1 MEIKQFKAES
11 KRLLDLMINSIY
23 THREIFLRE
32 LISNA
37 SDAIDKIYYKSLG
50 DDNINFNKEDFFIKI
65 SIDKEN
71 RTIKISDT
79 GIGMTKN
86 ELEDNLGVIAKS
98 GSLQFKKENEIK
110 DGYDIIGQFGVGFY
124 SSFLIAD
131 KVTVIT
137 KTFGSNE
144 AYKWEST
151 GVEGYTIEPAT
162 KNTIGTDII
171 LQVKPNT
178 EDENFDEYLN
188 EYKIQSLIK
197 KYELENANC
206 DIAAQAFKRDSTLFV
221 GNAATMIEYE
231 QAKSLLIQKKV
242 SLMTNIAEI
251 ENIRIQKSQLS
262 HALIENTDQS
272 IEKENLL
279 IKDMETAFKNMR
291 TELNQWIQNFAIVA
305 PYEGKA
311 SFSKYWSIGQYVT
324 PGEEVMTIIPVENQL
339 VGKLLLPTAK
349 SGKVKIGQKVSI
361 KLDSY
366 PYMEFGL
373 VQGIVQAI
381 SLMPYEKNYLVDV
394 SLPHGLRTNYGK
406 TLQFSQE
413 MPGTADIITEE
424 MTLFDRIY
432 NPIRSILVNIK
443 K

>member
-1 MEIKQFKAES
+1 PTRRSSDLRNQILAVIK
-11 KRLLDLMINSIY
+11 NSANVDDVLWLKLVMDSISTEQY
-23 THREIFLRE
+23 KKVIDIFEKKKNLE
-32 LISNA
+32 
-37 SDAIDKIYYKSLG
+37 LG
-50 DDNINFNKEDFFIKI
+50 DLTNSF
-65 SIDKEN
+65 S
-71 RTIKISDT
+71 
-79 GIGMTKN
+79 
-86 ELEDNLGVIAKS
+86 V
-98 GSLQFKKENEIK
+98 LQKAIES
-110 DGYDIIGQFGVGFY
+110 YDIFCR
-124 SSFLIAD
+124 L
-131 KVTVIT
+131 
-137 KTFGSNE
+137 KTYEKKQQALLKEIQHTASYE
-144 AYKWEST
+144 
-151 GVEGYTIEPAT
+151 
-162 KNTIGTDII
+162 
-171 LQVKPNT
+171 
-178 EDENFDEYLN
+178 
-188 EYKIQSLIK
+188 QSLIK

>member
-1 MEIKQFKAES
+1 
-11 KRLLDLMINSIY
+11 
-23 THREIFLRE
+23 
-32 LISNA
+32 
-37 SDAIDKIYYKSLG
+37 
-50 DDNINFNKEDFFIKI
+50 
-65 SIDKEN
+65 
-71 RTIKISDT
+71 
-79 GIGMTKN
+79 
-86 ELEDNLGVIAKS
+86 
-98 GSLQFKKENEIK
+98 
-110 DGYDIIGQFGVGFY
+110 
-124 SSFLIAD
+124 
-131 KVTVIT
+131 
-137 KTFGSNE
+137 
-144 AYKWEST
+144 
-151 GVEGYTIEPAT
+151 
-162 KNTIGTDII
+162 
-171 LQVKPNT
+171 
-178 EDENFDEYLN
+178 
-188 EYKIQSLIK
+188 
-197 KYELENANC
+197 
-206 DIAAQAFKRDSTLFV
+206 
-221 GNAATMIEYE
+221 MIEYE

>member
-1 MEIKQFKAES
+1 MERNENNIELRTS
-11 KRLLDLMINSIY
+11 
-23 THREIFLRE
+23 EI
-32 LISNA
+32 
-37 SDAIDKIYYKSLG
+37 DAILGKSP
-50 DDNINFNKEDFFIKI
+50 NWIM
-65 SIDKEN
+65 
-71 RTIKISDT
+71 RT
-79 GIGMTKN
+79 GIGVICASVLILLVGSAFFYYPETISCSINITTNLPPSHLINKGGGLIEKMYVEKDDIVKKN
-86 ELEDNLGVIAKS
+86 QILAVIKNSANVDDVLWLKLVMDSISTEQYKKVIDIFENKKNLELGDLTNSFSV
-98 GSLQFKKENEIK
+98 LQKAIES
-110 DGYDIIGQFGVGFY
+110 YDIFCR
-124 SSFLIAD
+124 L
-131 KVTVIT
+131 
-137 KTFGSNE
+137 KTYEKKQQALLKEIQHTASYE
-144 AYKWEST
+144 
-151 GVEGYTIEPAT
+151 
-162 KNTIGTDII
+162 
-171 LQVKPNT
+171 
-178 EDENFDEYLN
+178 
-188 EYKIQSLIK
+188 QSLMK

-251 ENIRIQKSQLS
+251 ENIRIQKSQLA
-262 HALIENTDQS
+262 HALIENTDES

>member
-1 MEIKQFKAES
+1 MERNENNIELRTS
-11 KRLLDLMINSIY
+11 
-23 THREIFLRE
+23 EI
-32 LISNA
+32 
-37 SDAIDKIYYKSLG
+37 DAILGKSP
-50 DDNINFNKEDFFIKI
+50 NWIM
-65 SIDKEN
+65 
-71 RTIKISDT
+71 RT
-79 GIGMTKN
+79 GIGVICASVLILLVGSAFFYYPETISCSINITTNLPPSHLINKGGGLIEKMYVEKDDIVKRNQILAVIKN
-86 ELEDNLGVIAKS
+86 SANVDDVLWLKLVMDSISTEQYKKVIDIFEKKKNLELGDLTNSFSV
-98 GSLQFKKENEIK
+98 LQKAIES
-110 DGYDIIGQFGVGFY
+110 YDIFCR
-124 SSFLIAD
+124 L
-131 KVTVIT
+131 
-137 KTFGSNE
+137 KTYEKKQQALLKEIQHTASYE
-144 AYKWEST
+144 
-151 GVEGYTIEPAT
+151 
-162 KNTIGTDII
+162 
-171 LQVKPNT
+171 
-178 EDENFDEYLN
+178 
-188 EYKIQSLIK
+188 QSLIK

-413 MPGTADIITEE
+413 MPGTADII
-424 MTLFDRIY
+424 RV
-432 NPIRSILVNIK
+432 P
-443 K
+443 

>member
-1 MEIKQFKAES
+1 M
-11 KRLLDLMINSIY
+11 DSISTEQY
-23 THREIFLRE
+23 KKVIDIFEKKKNLE
-32 LISNA
+32 
-37 SDAIDKIYYKSLG
+37 LG
-50 DDNINFNKEDFFIKI
+50 DLTNSF
-65 SIDKEN
+65 S
-71 RTIKISDT
+71 
-79 GIGMTKN
+79 
-86 ELEDNLGVIAKS
+86 V
-98 GSLQFKKENEIK
+98 LQKAIES
-110 DGYDIIGQFGVGFY
+110 YDIFCR
-124 SSFLIAD
+124 L
-131 KVTVIT
+131 
-137 KTFGSNE
+137 KTYEKKQQALLKEIQHTASYE
-144 AYKWEST
+144 
-151 GVEGYTIEPAT
+151 
-162 KNTIGTDII
+162 
-171 LQVKPNT
+171 
-178 EDENFDEYLN
+178 
-188 EYKIQSLIK
+188 QSLIK

>member
-1 MEIKQFKAES
+1 MERNENNIELRTS
-11 KRLLDLMINSIY
+11 
-23 THREIFLRE
+23 EI
-32 LISNA
+32 
-37 SDAIDKIYYKSLG
+37 DAILGKSP
-50 DDNINFNKEDFFIKI
+50 NWIM
-65 SIDKEN
+65 
-71 RTIKISDT
+71 RT
-79 GIGMTKN
+79 GIGVICASVLILLVGSAFFYYPETISCSINITTNLPPSRLINKGGGLIEKMYVEKDDIVKRNQILAVIKN
-86 ELEDNLGVIAKS
+86 SANVDDVLWLKLVMDSISTEQYKKVIDIFEKKKNLELGDLTNSFSV
-98 GSLQFKKENEIK
+98 LQKAIES
-110 DGYDIIGQFGVGFY
+110 YDIFCR
-124 SSFLIAD
+124 L
-131 KVTVIT
+131 
-137 KTFGSNE
+137 KTYEKKQQALLKEIQHTASYE
-144 AYKWEST
+144 
-151 GVEGYTIEPAT
+151 
-162 KNTIGTDII
+162 
-171 LQVKPNT
+171 
-178 EDENFDEYLN
+178 
-188 EYKIQSLIK
+188 QSLIK

>member
-1 MEIKQFKAES
+1 MERNENNIELRTS
-11 KRLLDLMINSIY
+11 
-23 THREIFLRE
+23 EI
-32 LISNA
+32 
-37 SDAIDKIYYKSLG
+37 DAILGKSP
-50 DDNINFNKEDFFIKI
+50 NWIM
-65 SIDKEN
+65 
-71 RTIKISDT
+71 RT
-79 GIGMTKN
+79 GIGVICASVLILLVGSAFFYYPETISCSINITTNLPPSHLINKGGGLIEKMYVEKDDIVKRNQILAVIKN
-86 ELEDNLGVIAKS
+86 SANVDDVLWLKLVMDSISTEQYKKVIDIFEKKKNLELGDLTNSFSV
-98 GSLQFKKENEIK
+98 LQKAIES
-110 DGYDIIGQFGVGFY
+110 YDIFCR
-124 SSFLIAD
+124 L
-131 KVTVIT
+131 
-137 KTFGSNE
+137 KTYEKKQQALLKEIQHTASYE
-144 AYKWEST
+144 
-151 GVEGYTIEPAT
+151 
-162 KNTIGTDII
+162 
-171 LQVKPNT
+171 
-178 EDENFDEYLN
+178 
-188 EYKIQSLIK
+188 QSLIK

-394 SLPHGLRTNYGK
+394 SLPHGLRTNYGQIMSF
-406 TLQFSQE
+406 LQ
-413 MPGTADIITEE
+413 
-424 MTLFDRIY
+424 
-432 NPIRSILVNIK
+432 
-443 K
+443 

>member
-1 MEIKQFKAES
+1 MERNENNIQLRTS
-11 KRLLDLMINSIY
+11 
-23 THREIFLRE
+23 EI
-32 LISNA
+32 
-37 SDAIDKIYYKSLG
+37 DAILGKSP
-50 DDNINFNKEDFFIKI
+50 NWIM
-65 SIDKEN
+65 
-71 RTIKISDT
+71 RT
-79 GIGMTKN
+79 GIGVICASVLILLVGSAFFYYPETISCSINITTNLPPSHLINKGGGLIEKMYVEKDDIVKRNQILAVIKN
-86 ELEDNLGVIAKS
+86 SANVDDVLWLKLVMDSISTEQYKKVIDIFEKKKNLELGDLTNSFSV
-98 GSLQFKKENEIK
+98 LQKAIES
-110 DGYDIIGQFGVGFY
+110 YDIFCR
-124 SSFLIAD
+124 L
-131 KVTVIT
+131 
-137 KTFGSNE
+137 KTYEKKQQALLKEIQHTASYE
-144 AYKWEST
+144 
-151 GVEGYTIEPAT
+151 
-162 KNTIGTDII
+162 
-171 LQVKPNT
+171 
-178 EDENFDEYLN
+178 
-188 EYKIQSLIK
+188 QSLIK
-197 KYELENANC
+197 
-206 DIAAQAFKRDSTLFV
+206 
-221 GNAATMIEYE
+221 
-231 QAKSLLIQKKV
+231 KKV

>member
-1 MEIKQFKAES
+1 GLVGSEMCIRDS
-11 KRLLDLMINSIY
+11 SISTEQY
-23 THREIFLRE
+23 KKVIDIFEKKKNLE
-32 LISNA
+32 
-37 SDAIDKIYYKSLG
+37 LG
-50 DDNINFNKEDFFIKI
+50 DLTNSF
-65 SIDKEN
+65 S
-71 RTIKISDT
+71 
-79 GIGMTKN
+79 
-86 ELEDNLGVIAKS
+86 V
-98 GSLQFKKENEIK
+98 LQKAIES
-110 DGYDIIGQFGVGFY
+110 YDIFCR
-124 SSFLIAD
+124 L
-131 KVTVIT
+131 
-137 KTFGSNE
+137 KTYEKKQQALLKEIQHTASYE
-144 AYKWEST
+144 
-151 GVEGYTIEPAT
+151 
-162 KNTIGTDII
+162 
-171 LQVKPNT
+171 
-178 EDENFDEYLN
+178 
-188 EYKIQSLIK
+188 QSLIK